1 MGKEIKVALITGV
14 FSVVAGAVGG
24 SLITSTVIKSN
35 NTNNNTIVI
44 TTDSGEKEIIT
55 EQDYEQIKTDKEE
68 LEEENKKL
76 QDSIASNQ
84 QASLETEEKNRSFF
98 ETLYDGDAYE
108 KYGSSDNTG
117 ELKIGGKGY
126 TDAVELSG
134 GWGGTPFALFNL
146 DGKYQTVQFDIGR
159 VDDSDIVGATLR
171 IYLNGSKSG
180 EYTIDAETPLT
191 PIQIQ
196 VAGATTMK
204 IELSGDG
211 YKRYG
216 LVNFEAN

>member
-76 QDSIASNQ
+76 QNSIASNQ
-84 QASLETEEKNRSFF
+84 QASLETKEKNRNFF
-98 ETLYDGDAYE
+98 ETLYDGEAYE
-108 KYGSSDNTG
+108 KYDSSNNTG

-126 TDAVELSG
+126 TDAVEL
-134 GWGGTPFALFNL
+134 WGHNSFVLFNL
-146 DGKYQTVQFDIGR
+146 DGEYQTIQFDVGR
-159 VDDSDIVGATLR
+159 VDDSNIVGATLR
-171 IYLNGSKSG
+171 IYLNGSESG

-211 YKRYG
+211 YKQYG
-216 LVNFEAN
+216 LVNLEAE

>member
-14 FSVVAGAVGG
+14 FSVVAGAVSG

-55 EQDYEQIKTDKEE
+55 ELDYEQIKTDKEE

-76 QDSIASNQ
+76 QESIASNQ

-98 ETLYDGDAYE
+98 ETLYDGDYYE
-108 KYGSSDNTG
+108 KYDSSNNTG
-117 ELKIGGKGY
+117 ELEIGGKGY
-126 TDAVELSG
+126 TDAVEL
-134 GWGGTPFALFNL
+134 WGYTAFALFNL
-146 DGKYQTVQFDIGR
+146 DGEYQTVQFDIGR

-171 IYLNGSKSG
+171 IYLNGSESG

-211 YKRYG
+211 YKQYG